1 MDILKQEKPVFKK
14 VATYYFFI
22 LQEISLFTNITK
34 MVKNQGGGKHK
45 HLKRD
50 SDGFKAKEIQKSQ
63 CPDELYCIVEKVLGN
78 GMFHGR
84 CEDDVLRLGHIPGK
98 FRGFGKKDNLI
109 VTNAWVLVGLR
120 SYETLNPKK
129 LPNCDLL
136 CVYSDAE
143 KDTLKRSVN
152 KNWSLFISLELKSLG
167 GGGGANLATED
178 NIHEAVV
185 FGDQRVSEYELLVQ
199 AASSSSKPGEAVET
213 ISGSSTLTLLDV
225 ADI

>member
-1 MDILKQEKPVFKK
+1 MG
-14 VATYYFFI
+14 
-22 LQEISLFTNITK
+22 
-34 MVKNQGGGKHK
+34 KNQVGGKHK

-50 SDGFKAKEIQKSQ
+50 SDGFKPKEIQKSQ

-84 CEDDVLRLGHIPGK
+84 CEDNVLRLGHIPGK

-109 VTNAWVLVGLR
+109 VPNVWVLVGLR
-120 SYETLNPKK
+120 SYETANPKK
-129 LPNCDLL
+129 LQNCDLL
-136 CVYSDAE
+136 CVYSDSE

-152 KNWSLFISLELKSLG
+152 KNWSLFISLELKPLG
-167 GGGGANLATED
+167 GCGTSAGSSENN

-185 FGDQRVSEYELLVQ
+185 FGDQRVSEYESIIQ
-199 AASSSSKPGEAVET
+199 ASSTKSGEVVET
-213 ISGSSTLTLLDV
+213 ISGSSILSRLDV

>member
-1 MDILKQEKPVFKK
+1 LINLLNYVLIFTRNFIIFK
-14 VATYYFFI
+14 T
-22 LQEISLFTNITK
+22 TK

-109 VTNAWVLVGLR
+109 VPNVWVLVGLR
-120 SYETLNPKK
+120 SYETVNPKK

-167 GGGGANLATED
+167 GGGGAKMASED

-185 FGDQRVSEYELLVQ
+185 FGDPRVSEYESLIQ
-199 AASSSSKPGEAVET
+199 ASSSKLGEAVET

>member
-1 MDILKQEKPVFKK
+1 MG
-14 VATYYFFI
+14 
-22 LQEISLFTNITK
+22 
-34 MVKNQGGGKHK
+34 KNQVGGKHK

-50 SDGFKAKEIQKSQ
+50 TDGFKPKEIQKSQ
-63 CPDELYCIVEKVLGN
+63 SPDELYCIVEKVLGN

-84 CEDDVLRLGHIPGK
+84 CEDNVLRLGHIPGK

-109 VTNAWVLVGLR
+109 VTNVWVLVGLR

-136 CVYSDAE
+136 CVYNDGE

-152 KNWSLFISLELKSLG
+152 KNWSLFISIELKALG
-167 GGGGANLATED
+167 GNPGSSSVND

-185 FGDQRVSEYELLVQ
+185 FGDQRVSEYESLVQ
-199 AASSSSKPGEAVET
+199 ASSSSAKTGEVMET
-213 ISGSSTLTLLDV
+213 ISGSSILTLLDV

>member
-1 MDILKQEKPVFKK
+1 LSFCLG
-14 VATYYFFI
+14 
-22 LQEISLFTNITK
+22 LQEISLFCKVIK
-34 MVKNQGGGKHK
+34 MGKNQVGGKHK

-50 SDGFKAKEIQKSQ
+50 SDGFKPKEIQKSQ
-63 CPDELYCIVEKVLGN
+63 CPDEVYCIVEKVLGN

-84 CEDDVLRLGHIPGK
+84 CEDNVLRLGHIPGK
-98 FRGFGKKDNLI
+98 FRGFGKKDNMI

-136 CVYSDAE
+136 CVYNDGE

-152 KNWSLFISLELKSLG
+152 KNWSLFISIELKTLG
-167 GGGGANLATED
+167 GNPGSSSINED
-178 NIHEAVV
+178 NIHEAVM
-185 FGDQRVSEYELLVQ
+185 FGDPRVSEYESLVQ
-199 AASSSSKPGEAVET
+199 ASCTKSGEVMET
-213 ISGSSTLTLLDV
+213 ISGSSILTLLDV

>member
-1 MDILKQEKPVFKK
+1 MG
-14 VATYYFFI
+14 
-22 LQEISLFTNITK
+22 
-34 MVKNQGGGKHK
+34 KNQVGGKHK

-50 SDGFKAKEIQKSQ
+50 TDGFKPKEIQKSQ
-63 CPDELYCIVEKVLGN
+63 SPDELYCIVEKVLGN

-84 CEDDVLRLGHIPGK
+84 CEDNVLRLGHIPGK

-109 VTNAWVLVGLR
+109 VTNVWVLVGLR

-136 CVYSDAE
+136 CVYNDGE

-152 KNWSLFISLELKSLG
+152 KNWSLFISIELKTLG
-167 GGGGANLATED
+167 GGGGTNSGCSEND

-185 FGDQRVSEYELLVQ
+185 FGDQRVSEYESLVQ
-199 AASSSSKPGEAVET
+199 ASSTKSGEVMET
-213 ISGSSTLTLLDV
+213 ISGSSILTLLDV

>member
-1 MDILKQEKPVFKK
+1 
-14 VATYYFFI
+14 
-22 LQEISLFTNITK
+22 

-109 VTNAWVLVGLR
+109 VPNAWVLVGLR

-167 GGGGANLATED
+167 GGGGANLASENN

-185 FGDQRVSEYELLVQ
+185 FGDARVSEYESLIQ
-199 AASSSSKPGEAVET
+199 ASSSET

>member
-1 MDILKQEKPVFKK
+1 
-14 VATYYFFI
+14 
-22 LQEISLFTNITK
+22 
-34 MVKNQGGGKHK
+34 MVKNQGGKHK

-50 SDGFKAKEIQKSQ
+50 SDGFKPKEIQKSQ

-84 CEDDVLRLGHIPGK
+84 CEDNVLRLGHIPGK

-109 VTNAWVLVGLR
+109 VTNVWVLVGLR

-136 CVYSDAE
+136 CVYSDTE

-167 GGGGANLATED
+167 GCGTIPGSSSENNTS
-178 NIHEAVV
+178 IHEVV
-185 FGDQRVSEYELLVQ
+185 EFGDRQVSEYEAMVRK
-199 AASSSSKPGEAVET
+199 SSSSKPGAEPFATVET
-213 ISGSSTLTLLDV
+213 ISGSGNSILTLLDV

>member
-1 MDILKQEKPVFKK
+1 VPYII
-14 VATYYFFI
+14 FI
-22 LQEISLFTNITK
+22 LQEISLFCKVIK
-34 MVKNQGGGKHK
+34 MGKNQVGGKHK

-50 SDGFKAKEIQKSQ
+50 SDGFKPKEIQKSQ

-84 CEDDVLRLGHIPGK
+84 CEDNVLRLGHIPGK

-109 VTNAWVLVGLR
+109 VPNVWVLVGLR
-120 SYETLNPKK
+120 SYETANPKK
-129 LPNCDLL
+129 LQNCDLL
-136 CVYSDAE
+136 CVYSDSE

-152 KNWSLFISLELKSLG
+152 KNWSLFISLELKPLG
-167 GGGGANLATED
+167 GCGTSAGSSENN

-185 FGDQRVSEYELLVQ
+185 FGDQRVSEYESIIQ
-199 AASSSSKPGEAVET
+199 ASSTKSGEVVET
-213 ISGSSTLTLLDV
+213 ISGSSILSRLDV

>member
-1 MDILKQEKPVFKK
+1 MLYII
-14 VATYYFFI
+14 FI
-22 LQEISLFTNITK
+22 LQEISLFSKLLK

-50 SDGFKAKEIQKSQ
+50 SDGFKPKEIQKSQ
-63 CPDELYCIVEKVLGN
+63 CPEELYCIVEKVLGN

-84 CEDDVLRLGHIPGK
+84 CEDNVLRLGHIPGK

-109 VTNAWVLVGLR
+109 VPNVWVLVGLR
-120 SYETLNPKK
+120 SYETANPKK
-129 LPNCDLL
+129 LQNCDLL
-136 CVYSDAE
+136 CVYSDSE

-152 KNWSLFISLELKSLG
+152 KNWSLFISLELKPLG
-167 GGGGANLATED
+167 GCGTSAGSSENN

-185 FGDQRVSEYELLVQ
+185 FGDQRVSEYESIIQ
-199 AASSSSKPGEAVET
+199 ASSSNPGEVIET
-213 ISGSSTLTLLDV
+213 ISGSSILSRLDV

>member
-1 MDILKQEKPVFKK
+1 MKTPYIIII
-14 VATYYFFI
+14 FI
-22 LQEISLFTNITK
+22 LQEISLFSKLLK

-50 SDGFKAKEIQKSQ
+50 SDGFKPKEIQKSQ

-84 CEDDVLRLGHIPGK
+84 CEDNVLRLGHIPGK

-109 VTNAWVLVGLR
+109 VTNVWVLVGLR

-136 CVYSDAE
+136 CVYSDIE

-152 KNWSLFISLELKSLG
+152 KNWSLFISIELKALG
-167 GGGGANLATED
+167 TNPGSSANED
-178 NIHEAVV
+178 IHEAVV
-185 FGDQRVSEYELLVQ
+185 FGSRLVTEYEAMVQ
-199 AASSSSKPGEAVET
+199 ESSSIRGPAVET
-213 ISGSSTLTLLDV
+213 ISGSSSSTLTLLDV

>member
-1 MDILKQEKPVFKK
+1 
-14 VATYYFFI
+14 
-22 LQEISLFTNITK
+22 

-50 SDGFKAKEIQKSQ
+50 SDGFKPKEIQKSQ
-63 CPDELYCIVEKVLGN
+63 CEDELYCIVEKVLGN

-84 CEDDVLRLGHIPGK
+84 CEDNILRLGHIPGK

-129 LPNCDLL
+129 LQNCDLL
-136 CVYSDAE
+136 YVYNDNE
-143 KDTLKRSVN
+143 KDVLKRSVN
-152 KNWSLFISLELKSLG
+152 KNWSLFISLELKTLG
-167 GGGGANLATED
+167 GGGGANEE

-185 FGDQRVSEYELLVQ
+185 FGDQRVSEYESIIQ
-199 AASSSSKPGEAVET
+199 AASSEAGEVISSSK
-213 ISGSSTLTLLDV
+213 ILTLLDV

>member
-1 MDILKQEKPVFKK
+1 MG
-14 VATYYFFI
+14 
-22 LQEISLFTNITK
+22 
-34 MVKNQGGGKHK
+34 KNQVGGKHK

-50 SDGFKAKEIQKSQ
+50 SDGFKPKEIQKSQ
-63 CPDELYCIVEKVLGN
+63 SPDEIYCIVEKVLGN

-84 CEDDVLRLGHIPGK
+84 CEDNVLRLGHIPGK

-109 VTNAWVLVGLR
+109 VTNVWVLVGLR

-136 CVYSDAE
+136 CVYNDSE

-152 KNWSLFISLELKSLG
+152 KNWSLFISIELKTLG
-167 GGGGANLATED
+167 GGGGSSVNED
-178 NIHEAVV
+178 NIHQAVV
-185 FGDQRVSEYELLVQ
+185 FGDPRVSEYESLIQ
-199 AASSSSKPGEAVET
+199 ASSSLPPGATVET
-213 ISGSSTLTLLDV
+213 ISSNSTLTLLDV

>member
-1 MDILKQEKPVFKK
+1 MG
-14 VATYYFFI
+14 
-22 LQEISLFTNITK
+22 
-34 MVKNQGGGKHK
+34 KNQVGGKHK

-50 SDGFKAKEIQKSQ
+50 TDGFKPKEIQKSQ
-63 CPDELYCIVEKVLGN
+63 CPDEVYCIVEKVLGN

-84 CEDDVLRLGHIPGK
+84 CDDNVLRLGHIPGK

-120 SYETLNPKK
+120 SYETPNPKK

-136 CVYSDAE
+136 CVYNDGE

-152 KNWSLFISLELKSLG
+152 KNWSLFISIELKALG
-167 GGGGANLATED
+167 GNPGSSSVND

-185 FGDQRVSEYELLVQ
+185 FGDQRVSEYESLVQ
-199 AASSSSKPGEAVET
+199 ASSSAKTGEVMET
-213 ISGSSTLTLLDV
+213 ISGSSILTLLDV